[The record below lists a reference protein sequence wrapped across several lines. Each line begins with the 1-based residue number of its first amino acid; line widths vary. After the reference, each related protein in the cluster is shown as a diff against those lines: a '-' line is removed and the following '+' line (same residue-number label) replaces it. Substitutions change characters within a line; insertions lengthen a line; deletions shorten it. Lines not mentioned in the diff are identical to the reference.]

1 MSQRASLLKLS
12 TQLSNKLAKLNTNDS
27 PELREEINQLLVTFE
42 KNANNQRFKD
52 ELYRHKQDFK
62 RITSHYDAIIARNQ
76 LLNESFQD
84 DEAEQH
90 YSTTN
95 ESAYLDERVRVQNQ
109 HSIMDQLLTQVAETR
124 DEMLRQRKVLDG
136 LAGRMEG
143 IILKMP
149 GLNVLLTKI
158 DARHRRQAIVLTT
171 SVIIFEETGG
181 PEVLK
186 YKTDYPVPSIS
197 DDEIL
202 VKNKYSGINFIEYY
216 FREGVYPISL
226 PHIPGSEASGEVVA
240 VGRNIKD
247 YKVGDKIAYLGFDN
261 FAQFTKVNPTY
272 VHVVNLGGD
281 ATDEQLKLY
290 AAVLAQGLTG
300 VVFIKDAY
308 DVQKDDY
315 ILVTAAAGGVGLIL
329 VQLLSK
335 LKKAHVVAVAS
346 SDDKLAK
353 AKDNGAE
360 YLLNSSKLSY
370 DEIADEVLKLTNGNG
385 VQCVFDSIGKD
396 AIDMSIKVAAK
407 KGTIVNYGIA
417 SGEIESF
424 EISRL
429 QAKNIKLVKP
439 NLFTY
444 IEEQPVFDHYT
455 KSLFGLIDS
464 KLLNVDIS
472 KVYPLKDYKEA
483 AMAMEARKTTG
494 KLVLQIPQ

>member
-1 MSQRASLLKLS
+1 MTS
-12 TQLSNKLAKLNTNDS
+12 TI
-27 PELREEINQLLVTFE
+27 PE
-42 KNANNQRFKD
+42 
-52 ELYRHKQDFK
+52 KQ
-62 RITSHYDAIIARNQ
+62 
-76 LLNESFQD
+76 
-84 DEAEQH
+84 
-90 YSTTN
+90 
-95 ESAYLDERVRVQNQ
+95 
-109 HSIMDQLLTQVAETR
+109 
-124 DEMLRQRKVLDG
+124 
-136 LAGRMEG
+136 
-143 IILKMP
+143 
-149 GLNVLLTKI
+149 
-158 DARHRRQAIVLTT
+158 

-483 AMAMEARKTTG
+483 AIAMEARKTTG